1 MRPKAKRGIPPKV
14 SETDYEKKTT
24 GAQRSASHSRKI
36 QKHQTHKIPFKMTSI
51 FKLESNKH
59 VSYELKQHPDGR
71 FSTVL
76 FSDTL
81 GYAGSAK
88 GTTIHEVLSN
98 EIKVIKEKMKS
109 HPKEIALKWILSQ
122 VKKQRIEHSQLNL
135 F

>member
-1 MRPKAKRGIPPKV
+1 
-14 SETDYEKKTT
+14 
-24 GAQRSASHSRKI
+24 
-36 QKHQTHKIPFKMTSI
+36 MTSI

-59 VSYELKQHPDGR
+59 VSYELKQYPDGR

-81 GYAGSAK
+81 GYAGPVK
-88 GTTIHEVLSN
+88 GSTIHEVLSN
-98 EIKVIKEKMKS
+98 EIKVIKEKIKS
-109 HPKEIALKWILSQ
+109 HPKEVALKWILSQ